1 MKIIGS
7 IRKHQGFSFL
17 FCSGKTKDFFHWIHE
32 LHKNVDFI
40 IPVYKSAEIYN
51 QNRWEEK

>member
-7 IRKHQGFSFL
+7 IRKHQGFLFL